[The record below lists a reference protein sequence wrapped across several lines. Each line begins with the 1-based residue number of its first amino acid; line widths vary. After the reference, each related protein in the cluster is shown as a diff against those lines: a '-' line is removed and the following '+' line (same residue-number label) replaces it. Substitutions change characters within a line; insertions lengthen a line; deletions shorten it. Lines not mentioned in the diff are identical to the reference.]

1 VRALPHVAAVI
12 EEKRCDGRLSG
23 PMVKIARQLLP
34 IARLGI
40 IIRNERADL
49 LKMPFVERSLL

>member
-1 VRALPHVAAVI
+1 
-12 EEKRCDGRLSG
+12 
-23 PMVKIARQLLP
+23 MVKIARQLLP